1 MKRISLLCFFLL
13 FSVVLL
19 AQSYRKTN
27 LSAPLKSVVDMSAP
41 GTTFY
46 NPNLLHLDQHPVP
59 YYTDFGNKK
68 EAAQQRRAKALRER
82 NNGFSSYK
90 TTGAAANPV
99 IDTGWLANVGGVPLD
114 NDIAV
119 SNSGMIISAV
129 NTNIYVYDTIGN
141 RLALKGVLNMDTF
154 LNRFTRISDPRLL
167 YDPKEDR
174 FILVCFSG
182 NISTSTSIIMGFS
195 STNDPLG
202 NWNFYSVDGNPFN
215 DSTWSDYPIISISD
229 KDMFMT
235 FNQIQDNVGW
245 QNGFRQSVIY
255 QIKKSDGFAATPLQY
270 TLWDSIKFNGTLYRN
285 ICPAKYQVTNMGDDM
300 YFLSVRNVDVSN
312 DSIFILHID
321 DSYQSGN
328 ATLTQRVVK
337 SPVNYGFPPNPSMNN
352 GNYLMTNDGRVL
364 AAIYENDYIHFGAN
378 SVHPTLN
385 NAGVLLGTIQNV
397 SSASPTVDA
406 QVFAEPMVE
415 YGYPSMCYMGT
426 APNDHRV
433 MFNVA
438 HCYTD
443 SFPGIS
449 VVYKNPAGDYS
460 DFLRVSEGNSP
471 LNRLTDSNERWGDYS
486 GIQTVYN
493 NPQQAYLA
501 GTVTLNGNARAWVA
515 RIQNADFAVGI
526 QDQSHESRTDVFPNP
541 VEDAKFRTRFTL
553 KKKEELLC
561 NLYDMNGRLIK
572 QLLRGIGK
580 PGLNEFSFDTGVL
593 ASGNYMFVILG
604 KNRKV
609 LTEMISVK

>member
-1 MKRISLLCFFLL
+1 M
-13 FSVVLL
+13 
-19 AQSYRKTN
+19 
-27 LSAPLKSVVDMSAP
+27 SAPLKSVVDMSAP
-41 GTTFY
+41 GITFY

-68 EAAQQRRAKALRER
+68 EAAQLKRAQALAER
-82 NNGFSSYK
+82 NNSFSSSK
-90 TTGAAANPV
+90 TTGAAANPI
-99 IDTGWLANVGGVPLD
+99 IDTGWLANVGSVPLD

-129 NTNIYVYDTIGN
+129 NTNIYVYDTIGT

-182 NISTSTSIIMGFS
+182 NFSTSTSIIMGFS

-202 NWNFYSVDGNPFN
+202 NWNFYSVSGNPFN

-255 QIKKSDGFAATPLQY
+255 QIKKSDGFSAAPLQY

-285 ICPAKYQVTNMGDDM
+285 ICPAKYQETNMGDDM

-328 ATLTQRVVK
+328 ATLTQRVVT
-337 SPVNYGFPPNPSMNN
+337 SPVNYGFPPNPSMSN
-352 GNYLMTNDGRVL
+352 GNFLMTNDGRVL

-378 SVHPTLN
+378 SVHPTLS

-397 SSASPTVDA
+397 SSATPTVDA

-426 APNDHRV
+426 SPTDHRV

-449 VVYKNPAGDYS
+449 VVYKNPSGDYS

-471 LNRLTDSNERWGDYS
+471 LDRLTSVNERWGDYS

-501 GTVTLNGNARAWVA
+501 GTITLNGTARAWVA

-526 QDQSHESRTDVFPNP
+526 QDQKYNSSTDVFPNP
-541 VEDAKFRTRFTL
+541 VEDEKFRTRFSL
-553 KKKEELLC
+553 KKKEELSC

-580 PGLNEFSFDTGVL
+580 TGLNEFSFDTGVL
-593 ASGNYMFVILG
+593 SSGNYMFVILG
-604 KNRKV
+604 ENRKI

>member
-1 MKRISLLCFFLL
+1 
-13 FSVVLL
+13 
-19 AQSYRKTN
+19 
-27 LSAPLKSVVDMSAP
+27 
-41 GTTFY
+41 
-46 NPNLLHLDQHPVP
+46 
-59 YYTDFGNKK
+59 
-68 EAAQQRRAKALRER
+68 
-82 NNGFSSYK
+82 
-90 TTGAAANPV
+90 
-99 IDTGWLANVGGVPLD
+99 
-114 NDIAV
+114 
-119 SNSGMIISAV
+119 
-129 NTNIYVYDTIGN
+129 
-141 RLALKGVLNMDTF
+141 
-154 LNRFTRISDPRLL
+154 
-167 YDPKEDR
+167 
-174 FILVCFSG
+174 
-182 NISTSTSIIMGFS
+182 
-195 STNDPLG
+195 
-202 NWNFYSVDGNPFN
+202 
-215 DSTWSDYPIISISD
+215 
-229 KDMFMT
+229 
-235 FNQIQDNVGW
+235 
-245 QNGFRQSVIY
+245 
-255 QIKKSDGFAATPLQY
+255 
-270 TLWDSIKFNGTLYRN
+270 
-285 ICPAKYQVTNMGDDM
+285 
-300 YFLSVRNVDVSN
+300 
-312 DSIFILHID
+312 
-321 DSYQSGN
+321 
-328 ATLTQRVVK
+328 
-337 SPVNYGFPPNPSMNN
+337 
-352 GNYLMTNDGRVL
+352 MTNDGRVL